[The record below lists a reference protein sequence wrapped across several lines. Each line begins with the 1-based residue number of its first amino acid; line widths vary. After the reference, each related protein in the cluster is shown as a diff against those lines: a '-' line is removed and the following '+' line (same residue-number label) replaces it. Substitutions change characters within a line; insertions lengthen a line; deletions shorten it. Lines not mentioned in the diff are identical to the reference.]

1 MRELLPDLQRLLAG
15 STAVGRGV
23 VISVWG
29 SAPQP
34 VGSVMIATADG
45 RMEGAVCGGC
55 IEGAVLEEIHA
66 AISRG
71 TPRLLTFG
79 VSEETAW
86 SAGLACG
93 GKIEVLVEPA
103 VRPELIPLLAQRIGM
118 VLVTVLG
125 GLGGAVLVTDD
136 GREPRILP
144 AFQGDEIAQTDTT
157 EELTLFLPAIVRMA
171 EHALGTEI
179 SSKTEVTMPT
189 GALTALFE
197 VIPRPPRLIIFGA
210 GQIAA
215 ELVPMARRLGF
226 ETIVADGREAFLSRE
241 RFAEAD
247 RLVAA
252 WPEDAFAE
260 VGIDQRTYI
269 CLLSHDPKFDEP
281 ALRIAL
287 RSPARYIGA

>member
-1 MRELLPDLQRLLAG
+1 MRELLPDLERLLAG
-15 STAVGRGV
+15 STPVGRGV

-34 VGSVMIATADG
+34 TGSVMIATADG

-55 IEGAVLEEIHA
+55 IEGAVLEEIQA

-71 TPRLLTFG
+71 TPKLLTFG
-79 VSEETAW
+79 VSEQKAW

-103 VRPELIPLLAQRIGM
+103 VRPELISLLAQRIGM

-144 AFQGDEIAQTDTT
+144 AFQGDPIAQTGTT
-157 EELTLFLPAIVRMA
+157 EELAPFLPAIVRMA

-179 SSKTEVTMPT
+179 SSKTEVTMEIPASRSEPNCLRT
-189 GALTALFE
+189 SVVSRFQTSGDPPKASAANSGLF
-197 VIPRPPRLIIFGA
+197 
-210 GQIAA
+210 AA
-215 ELVPMARRLGF
+215 FCPAV
-226 ETIVADGREAFLSRE
+226 VA
-241 RFAEAD
+241 
-247 RLVAA
+247 
-252 WPEDAFAE
+252 
-260 VGIDQRTYI
+260 
-269 CLLSHDPKFDEP
+269 
-281 ALRIAL
+281 
-287 RSPARYIGA
+287 